1 MRFTDCNLLERF
13 WQLPV
18 AVALLAGCTE
28 QAQDTDAPSL
38 PFDTRPAA
46 PNEAPYAESVGGTL
60 GYRDGCLFVTSPGG
74 GETGLVMPD
83 SFELNGDTLSNGQ
96 VSYKL
101 GEHVSVSAGF
111 LSREQ
116 AAALNCKTPTVA
128 MVVNSFPTEPPPD
141 PYSEEEQDR

>member
-1 MRFTDCNLLERF
+1 MRFTDCNLLERSWLF
-13 WQLPV
+13 PV
-18 AVALLAGCTE
+18 AAALLAGCSE

-46 PNEAPYAESVGGTL
+46 PNEVPFAEGVGGTL
-60 GYRDGCLFVTSPGG
+60 GYEDGCLFVTSPLGG
-74 GETGLVMPD
+74 TTGLVMPD

-101 GEHVSVSAGF
+101 GEHVSFSAGF

-116 AAALNCKTPTVA
+116 AAAVNCKTPGFA
-128 MVVNSFPTEPPPD
+128 LVVNSYPTEPPPE
-141 PYSEEEQDR
+141 PNSEEEQDR

>member
-1 MRFTDCNLLERF
+1 MKRLILS
-13 WQLPV
+13 LAPM
-18 AVALLAGCTE
+18 AAALLAGCDQE
-28 QAQDTDAPSL
+28 PQAIDAPSL
-38 PFDTRPAA
+38 SFDTRPAS
-46 PNEAPYAESVGGTL
+46 PNEVPYAEGVGGTL
-60 GYRDGCLFVTSPGG
+60 GYMDGCLFVTSPGG
-74 GETGLVMPD
+74 GETGLVMPH
-83 SFELNGDTLSNGQ
+83 SFELNADTLSNGH

-101 GEHVSVSAGF
+101 GEHVSFSAGF

>member
-1 MRFTDCNLLERF
+1 MTCKGCNMRAPLL
-13 WQLPV
+13 LLTM
-18 AVALLAGCTE
+18 AAALLAGCSE
-28 QAQDTDAPSL
+28 QPQDTDIRSL

-46 PNEAPYAESVGGTL
+46 PNEAPYAEGVGGTL

-83 SFELNGDTLSNGQ
+83 SFELNADTLSNGH

-101 GEHVSVSAGF
+101 GEHVSFSAGF

>member
-1 MRFTDCNLLERF
+1 MKRLILS
-13 WQLPV
+13 LAPM
-18 AVALLAGCTE
+18 AAALLAGCDHE
-28 QAQDTDAPSL
+28 PQAIDAPSL
-38 PFDTRPAA
+38 SFDTRHAA
-46 PNEAPYAESVGGTL
+46 PNEAPYAEGVGGTL
-60 GYRDGCLFVTSPGG
+60 GYMDGCLFVTSPGG

-83 SFELNGDTLSNGQ
+83 SFELNADTLSNGH

-101 GEHVSVSAGF
+101 GEHVSFSAGF